1 VIEDFRLNLTP
12 SQPVSFSYD
21 AVVSMCK
28 KGEVANAIRLLK
40 RNGQTI
46 DGWTDVIQLG
56 LRKLSVSHRINELL
70 SLVFKFGLACPLEIR
85 DLLREM
91 FQQGDIPGFLKQA
104 HRYGTCDGLDS
115 EIDAAVEW
123 LRQHGQRD
131 GASAYRDKFEALRRG
146 RRLP

>member
-12 SQPVSFSYD
+12 SQPATFSSD
-21 AVVSMCK
+21 AVVSLCK

-40 RNGQTI
+40 RNGQAI
-46 DGWTDVIQLG
+46 DEWNDAIQLG
-56 LRKLSVSHRINELL
+56 LKKLSVSHRINELL
-70 SLVFKFGLACPLEIR
+70 SLVFKYGLACPFEIR

-91 FQQGDIPGFLKQA
+91 FRQGDIPGFLKQA

-115 EIDAAVEW
+115 EIDAAIEW

-131 GASAYRDKFEALRRG
+131 GASAYRDKFEALRRS
-146 RRLP
+146 RR